1 MKSLWIAAIT
11 ATALTATASPAWQT
25 SATSQQGQ
33 AAQNSNSPNLA
44 GTDVVAELSKTVNV
58 KKVKLGDPVKAQV
71 MQDVL
76 SHGSIV
82 IRRGTKLVG
91 HVTEVK
97 VRSGDDQESR
107 LGVVFDKALLKH
119 GEEIDFNAAI
129 RALAPAVRIGAVDRP
144 DAMLPPMVAPM
155 QSSGPQ
161 PMGGGGATTRGA
173 STSSV
178 SSAGPVSENAATR
191 TEVYSAAAGY
201 GGVSADTGLISA
213 GSRGVFGMP
222 ALHINLD
229 AKVAGSIISSTSRNV
244 KLDSGTQMVI
254 QVGNQSH

>member
-1 MKSLWIAAIT
+1 MKSLWMAAIT
-11 ATALTATASPAWQT
+11 AAALTATASPAWQT
-25 SATSQQGQ
+25 SGSAGQ
-33 AAQNSNSPNLA
+33 SALNSSSPNLA
-44 GTDVVAELSKTVNV
+44 GTDVVAELSKSVDV

-91 HVTEVK
+91 HITEVK
-97 VRSGDDQESR
+97 VRNQDDQESR
-107 LGVVFDKALLKH
+107 LGVIFDKALLKH
-119 GEEIDFNAAI
+119 GEEIDFSAGI

-144 DAMLPPMVAPM
+144 DAMPPPMVGPM

-161 PMGGGGATTRGA
+161 PMGSGTATTRGA
-173 STSSV
+173 STSSSV
-178 SSAGPVSENAATR
+178 SPSGPTSDNAATR
-191 TEVYSAAAGY
+191 TELYSKAAGY
-201 GGVSADTGLISA
+201 GGVNSETGLISA

-229 AKVAGSIISSTSRNV
+229 PKVAGSIISSTSKNV

-254 QVGNQSH
+254 QVGNQSR